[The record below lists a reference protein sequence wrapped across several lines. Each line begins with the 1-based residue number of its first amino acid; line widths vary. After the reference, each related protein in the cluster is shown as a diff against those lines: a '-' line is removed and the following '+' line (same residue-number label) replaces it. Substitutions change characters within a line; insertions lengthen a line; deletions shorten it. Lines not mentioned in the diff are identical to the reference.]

1 MSEEAEDMATSGT
14 IPATARSNSTSLVVM
29 RILGAL
35 ALLAMAGI
43 HLYLW
48 GWNGYDQFSVIG
60 PLFLINA
67 IVGALLGIAVAV
79 LPTRMLAI
87 TSTLSALF
95 ELGTLV
101 ALLVSIFWGLFGVQ
115 ESFQFM
121 IVNVTL
127 IVEGIGVVLL
137 AVLAAM
143 ASKRAGVWGWVPDKS

>member
-1 MSEEAEDMATSGT
+1 MATSGT
-14 IPATARSNSTSLVVM
+14 IPATTRSNPASMVVM

-35 ALLAMAGI
+35 ALLAMGGI
-43 HLYLW
+43 HLYMW
-48 GWNGYDQFSVIG
+48 GWKGYDQFSVIG

-67 IVGALLGIAVAV
+67 IVGVLLAIAVCV
-79 LPTRMLAI
+79 VPTRMLAI
-87 TSTLSALF
+87 TATLSALF
-95 ELGTLV
+95 DLGTLI

-127 IVEGIGVVLL
+127 ILEGIGVVLL

-143 ASKRAGVWGWVPDKS
+143 ASKRAGVWGWTPEKN